1 MQNVIKEAE
10 VVFRRRLKTLLSQRD
25 FDGAHELETELAAL
39 KALAERHVSGKR
51 SDDDRSGKGGKDGSK
66 GAKSSSKS
74 SKSKA
79 QSHKAHLSPTWNKVL
94 ATAAGYL
101 VKRFKVSDGTAT
113 VCESGL
119 TQPIAFFFVLF
130 GCRNITLFFMASA
143 ANMSRFSSSHSLFG
157 TLRL

>member
-51 SDDDRSGKGGKDGSK
+51 SDDDRSGKGGKGGKDGSK

-101 VKRFKVSDGTAT
+101 VKRFELSDGKTT
-113 VCESGL
+113 V
-119 TQPIAFFFVLF
+119 
-130 GCRNITLFFMASA
+130 
-143 ANMSRFSSSHSLFG
+143 
-157 TLRL
+157 